1 MADVT
6 NKRKLLLKQLAVI
19 FLLILFFA
27 ALDIAI
33 FEVCTKRCMS
43 SKSAEL
49 QAKAVDLDKY
59 LPFDENTLAATVD
72 TDFRLDGELPVID
85 GAAALYPVFSG
96 IVGSVYPENSVN
108 FDGKNFT
115 SESKLQFRNTLRAY
129 QAVVDGDADIVFCA
143 APSKEQLEYAANNGV
158 ELELV
163 PIGREAFV
171 FIVNAENPV
180 SDLSVQQ
187 VKDIFAG
194 KIRRWSEVGGSGR
207 LISPLQRMEGSG
219 SQTVMLQ
226 FMDGVKMPKDID
238 AFLGSAIGFSFRYY
252 VEGIADSGGVK
263 MLSLN
268 GVYPSMENVQSGSY
282 PLVYDFYAVYDKNN
296 DNPNVKKLVEW
307 VLSDEGQEIIAQS
320 GYAPIGREE

>member
-33 FEVCTKRCMS
+33 FEVCTKRCIS
-43 SKSAEL
+43 SKSAAL
-49 QAKAVDLDKY
+49 QAKAIELDKY

-72 TDFRLDGELPVID
+72 TDFRLEGELPVID

-96 IVGSVYPENSVN
+96 IVGSVYPDDSV
-108 FDGKNFT
+108 
-115 SESKLQFRNTLRAY
+115 
-129 QAVVDGDADIVFCA
+129 
-143 APSKEQLEYAANNGV
+143 PSKEQLEYAANNGV
-158 ELELV
+158 ELQLV
-163 PIGREAFV
+163 PVGREAFV

-180 SDLSVQQ
+180 NNLTVQQ

-194 KIRRWSEVGGSGR
+194 KIKRWSEVGGSGR
-207 LISPLQRMEGSG
+207 LVSPLQRMEGSG
-219 SQTVMLQ
+219 SQTVRLQ
-226 FMDGVKMPKDID
+226 FMDGVKMPRDLD

-263 MLSLN
+263 MLSLS
-268 GVYPSMENVQSGSY
+268 GVYPSMENVQNGSY

-296 DNPNVKKLVEW
+296 KNPNVKKLIEW

-320 GYAPIGREE
+320 GYAPIVGEE